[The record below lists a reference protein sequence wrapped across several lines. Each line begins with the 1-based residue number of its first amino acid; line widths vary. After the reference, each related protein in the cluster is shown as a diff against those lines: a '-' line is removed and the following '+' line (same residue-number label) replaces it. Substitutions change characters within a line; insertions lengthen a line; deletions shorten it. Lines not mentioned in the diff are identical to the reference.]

1 MSGGRAAGSP
11 GTLRRLGAPVPAA
24 VETSGD
30 GVPARVDGR
39 AVEAVLERWVV
50 EEGWW
55 NDLPARRRYAE
66 LVLEGGRVAV
76 VYEDMVLGG
85 WLRQV
90 G

>member
-1 MSGGRAAGSP
+1 VSGRATGKA

-24 VETSGD
+24 VEAGGD
-30 GVPARVDGR
+30 GVPVRVDGR